1 VLTIKAG
8 MWFCFKGIV
17 LATPPSIKDSD
28 GDPRGSAARPPSSRK
43 RRCRTHEVRLGPVA
57 EGLKRKPES
66 VRKQKGN
73 RNVITLSRFLW
84 LEQWRD
90 RQRCRPQPVSPW
102 EQWILRKRAF
112 WAGACH
118 PRFLVRLLET
128 VKCRNS
134 RARAGCPRPQRARR
148 PRYVRRIGL
157 HFYVAHPL
165 RTDPACGETFA
176 RTTGSRV
183 ACSSLKKAVSR

>member
-1 VLTIKAG
+1 VSCRSPRWLRQGARPKPGVLTIKAG

-17 LATPPSIKDSD
+17 LATPPSIKDSE
-28 GDPRGSAARPPSSRK
+28 GDPRGGAARLHPLERALPHPMRCGWDRPPR
-43 RRCRTHEVRLGPVA
+43 
-57 EGLKRKPES
+57 GLKRKPES
-66 VRKQKGN
+66 VRKQEGN

-84 LEQWRD
+84 LEHWRD
-90 RQRCRPQPVSPW
+90 RQRCRPQPRSPW

-134 RARAGCPRPQRARR
+134 GPIPQCG
-148 PRYVRRIGL
+148 IGM
-157 HFYVAHPL
+157 
-165 RTDPACGETFA
+165 
-176 RTTGSRV
+176 TGSGPFSS
-183 ACSSLKKAVSR
+183 ACQSR